1 MLTHPEEKHHA
12 ACWPASEKNEE
23 MIIFCEECGARN
35 DLSSDKLGEHLHTF
49 ECTKCCQRLM
59 VSRPSKEEGGCNA
72 FAKIALEC
80 GLHEPSRKPVSVMIV
95 DDSTL
100 LRKILKEMFA
110 TDDQLQVVGE
120 AEHGLKALEMI
131 PDLKPDVVTLDVNMP
146 VMDGLT
152 AIKHIMIKCPT
163 PVVMFSSLTG
173 QGSLET
179 FESLRYGAV
188 DFLQKPS
195 SLLKEDLK
203 SQHELIISRVK
214 NAARAGIDTI
224 RYLRPAKVALEKK
237 TIGTQECQRV
247 FAIGSSYG
255 GYGSLLGLIPE
266 IKPQL
271 PAAFISVLYAA
282 APHVD
287 AFVSYLDQ
295 HSQMPVRRAVDG
307 DPLHSGTCYLASA
320 FEQVKVKNGSGE
332 LSIHLQPKNTKSPG
346 QANDTLMASLS
357 DTLKDRASGILLSG
371 LGEDGMAG
379 IGAILKGGGNAII
392 QEPRTCLC
400 NDTTAMTA
408 RHYGLSAVLP
418 GTTMAEAIQRH
429 CLDTSH

>member
-1 MLTHPEEKHHA
+1 VLTHPEAKHPA

-35 DLSSDKLGEHLHTF
+35 DLRSDKLGEHLHTF
-49 ECTKCCQRLM
+49 ECTECGQRLV
-59 VSRPSKEEGGCNA
+59 VSKPSMGEGGLNA
-72 FAKIALEC
+72 FAEMPLEC
-80 GLHEPSRKPVSVMIV
+80 GAHELSGKPVSVMIV

-131 PDLKPDVVTLDVNMP
+131 PELKPDVVSLDVNMP

-152 AIKHIMIKCPT
+152 TIKHIMIKCPT

-203 SQHELIISRVK
+203 SQHEMIISRVK

-224 RYLRPAKVALEKK
+224 RYLRPAKVALEMK
-237 TIGTQECQRV
+237 TIGTQECRRV

-307 DPLHSGTCYLASA
+307 EPLHSGTCYLASA

-332 LSIHLQPKNTKSPG
+332 LSIHLQPKNIESPG
-346 QANDTLMASLS
+346 QASDTLMASLS

-371 LGEDGMAG
+371 IGEDGMAG

-408 RHYGLSAVLP
+408 RQYGLSAVLP
-418 GTTMAEAIQRH
+418 GTTMAEAIQRY

>member
-1 MLTHPEEKHHA
+1 
-12 ACWPASEKNEE
+12 

-49 ECTKCCQRLM
+49 ECTECCERLM
-59 VSRPSKEEGGCNA
+59 VSKPSMGEGGLNA
-72 FAKIALEC
+72 FAKMALEC
-80 GLHEPSRKPVSVMIV
+80 GSHERSGKPVSVMIV

-110 TDDQLQVVGE
+110 ADDQLQVVGE

-131 PDLKPDVVTLDVNMP
+131 PELKPDVVTLDVNMP

-152 AIKHIMIKCPT
+152 TIKHIMIKCPT

-173 QGSLET
+173 QGSMET

-224 RYLRPAKVALEKK
+224 RYLRPAKVMGVKK

-271 PAAFISVLYAA
+271 PAAFLSVLYAA

-307 DPLHSGTCYLASA
+307 DPLQSGTCYLASA
-320 FEQVKVKNGSGE
+320 FEQVKVKNGSGK
-332 LSIHLQPKNTKSPG
+332 LSIHLQSKNDESPG
-346 QANDTLMASLS
+346 QACDTLMASLS

-371 LGEDGMAG
+371 IGEDGIAG

-392 QEPRTCLC
+392 QDPRTCLC

-408 RHYGLSAVLP
+408 KQYGLSAVLP

>member
-1 MLTHPEEKHHA
+1 
-12 ACWPASEKNEE
+12 

-35 DLSSDKLGEHLHTF
+35 DLSSDDLDVHLHTF
-49 ECTKCCQRLM
+49 QCGECCESLM
-59 VSRPSKEEGGCNA
+59 VSKPSMGGKGLNA
-72 FAKIALEC
+72 YANIALEC
-80 GLHEPSRKPVSVMIV
+80 GSQELTGKPISVMIV

-100 LRKILKEMFA
+100 LRKIVKEIFS

-120 AEHGLKALEMI
+120 AEHGLKALELI
-131 PDLKPDVVTLDVNMP
+131 PELKPDVVTLDVNMP

-152 AIKHIMIKCPT
+152 TIKHIMIKCPT
-163 PVVMFSSLTG
+163 PVVMFSTLTG

-224 RYLRPAKVALEKK
+224 RYLRPAQLAREKQE
-237 TIGTQECQRV
+237 IGTQACDRV

-271 PAAFISVLYAA
+271 PAAFLSVLYAA

-287 AFVSYLDQ
+287 AFVTYLDQ
-295 HSQMPVRRAVDG
+295 HSQIAVRRAVDG
-307 DPLHSGTCYLASA
+307 DLLQSGTCYVASA
-320 FEQVKVKNGSGE
+320 FEQVTVKTESGK
-332 LSIHLQPKNTKSPG
+332 LSIHLQPNGTKSPG
-346 QANDTLMASLS
+346 QACDILMTSLS
-357 DTLKDRASGILLSG
+357 NTLKARASGILLSG
-371 LGEDGMAG
+371 IGEDGMAG

-392 QEPRTCLC
+392 QDPTTCLC

-408 RHYGLSAVLP
+408 KQYGLSAVLP
-418 GTTMAEAIQRH
+418 GVTMAEAIQMQ

>member
-1 MLTHPEEKHHA
+1 
-12 ACWPASEKNEE
+12 

-35 DLSSDKLGEHLHTF
+35 DLSSDDLGEHLHTF
-49 ECTKCCQRLM
+49 ECSACCESLM
-59 VSRPSKEEGGCNA
+59 VSKPSMGGDGLNA
-72 FAKIALEC
+72 YVKMALEC
-80 GLHEPSRKPVSVMIV
+80 GPQELSGKPISVMIV

-100 LRKILKEMFA
+100 LRKIVKEMFS

-120 AEHGLKALEMI
+120 AEHGLKALELI
-131 PDLKPDVVTLDVNMP
+131 PELKPDVVTLDVNMP
-146 VMDGLT
+146 IMDGLT
-152 AIKHIMIKCPT
+152 TIKHIMIKCPT
-163 PVVMFSSLTG
+163 PVVMFSTLTG

-224 RYLRPAKVALEKK
+224 RYLRPAQVAREKQAV
-237 TIGTQECQRV
+237 GTQACHRV

-271 PAAFISVLYAA
+271 PAAFLSVLYAA

-287 AFVSYLDQ
+287 AFVAYLDK
-295 HSQMPVRRAVDG
+295 HSHMAVRRAVDG
-307 DPLHSGTCYLASA
+307 DVLQSGTCYLASA
-320 FEQVKVKNGSGE
+320 FEQVTVNDESGE
-332 LSIHLQPKNTKSPG
+332 LSIDLRPNGTENPG
-346 QANDTLMASLS
+346 QACDKLMTSLS
-357 DTLKDRASGILLSG
+357 DTLKARAAGILLSG
-371 LGEDGMAG
+371 IGEDGMAG

-392 QEPRTCLC
+392 QEPATCLC

-408 RHYGLSAVLP
+408 KQYGLSAVLP
-418 GTTMAEAIQRH
+418 GVTMAEAIQKH

>member
-1 MLTHPEEKHHA
+1 
-12 ACWPASEKNEE
+12 

-35 DLSSDKLGEHLHTF
+35 DLSSDKLGDHLHTF
-49 ECTKCCQRLM
+49 ECTECCERLM
-59 VSRPSKEEGGCNA
+59 ISKPAMGAGGLNA
-72 FAKIALEC
+72 FAKMAPEC
-80 GLHEPSRKPVSVMIV
+80 GSHEQPVKPVSVLIV

-110 TDDQLQVVGE
+110 ADDQLQVVGE
-120 AEHGLKALEMI
+120 AENGLKALEMI
-131 PDLKPDVVTLDVNMP
+131 PERKPDVVTLDVNMP

-152 AIKHIMIKCPT
+152 TIKHIMIKCPT

-173 QGSLET
+173 QGAMET

-203 SQHELIISRVK
+203 SQHELIVSRVK
-214 NAARAGIDTI
+214 NAARAGMDTV
-224 RYLRPAKVALEKK
+224 RYLRPAKVAREKK
-237 TIGTQECQRV
+237 TTGTQECRRV

-295 HSQMPVRRAVDG
+295 HSQMPVCRAADG
-307 DPLHSGTCYLASA
+307 APLQSGTCYLASA
-320 FEQVKVKNGSGE
+320 FEQVKVNNGSGK
-332 LSIHLQPKNTKSPG
+332 LSIHLRPKRTGSAE
-346 QANDTLMASLS
+346 QSSDTLMASLS
-357 DTLKDRASGILLSG
+357 DALKDRAAGILLSG
-371 LGEDGMAG
+371 IGEDGLAG
-379 IGAILKGGGNAII
+379 IGAILKGGGTAII
-392 QEPRTCLC
+392 QDPRTCLC

-408 RHYGLSAVLP
+408 AQYGLSAVLP
-418 GTTMAEAIQRH
+418 GATMAEAIQRH
-429 CLDTSH
+429 CLDTRH

>member
-1 MLTHPEEKHHA
+1 
-12 ACWPASEKNEE
+12 

-35 DLSSDKLGEHLHTF
+35 DLRSDKLGEHLHTF
-49 ECTKCCQRLM
+49 ECAECCQRLM
-59 VSRPSKEEGGCNA
+59 VSKPSMGAGGLNA
-72 FAKIALEC
+72 FVEMAIEC
-80 GLHEPSRKPVSVMIV
+80 GSHKLPQKPVSVMIV

-100 LRKILKEMFA
+100 LRKILREMLTA
-110 TDDQLQVVGE
+110 DDQLQVVGE

-131 PDLKPDVVTLDVNMP
+131 PELKPDVVTLDVNMP

-152 AIKHIMIKCPT
+152 TIKHIMIKCPT

-195 SLLKEDLK
+195 SLQKEDLK
-203 SQHELIISRVK
+203 SQHDLIVSRVK
-214 NAARAGIDTI
+214 NAARAGIETI
-224 RYLRPAKVALEKK
+224 RYLRPAKVAREKK
-237 TIGTQECQRV
+237 TICTQECHRV

-271 PAAFISVLYAA
+271 PAAFISVLYAS

-287 AFVSYLDQ
+287 AFVGYLDQ

-307 DPLHSGTCYLASA
+307 EPLRSGTCYLASA
-320 FEQVKVKNGSGE
+320 FEQVTVKNGSGE
-332 LSIHLQPKNTKSPG
+332 LSIHLQLENSESPG
-346 QANDTLMASLS
+346 QAGDTLMASLS
-357 DTLKDRASGILLSG
+357 DTLKNRASGILLSG
-371 LGEDGMAG
+371 IGEDGIAG

-392 QEPRTCLC
+392 QDPRTCLC

-408 RHYGLSAVLP
+408 KQYGLPAVLP
-418 GTTMAEAIQRH
+418 GTTMAQAIQRH